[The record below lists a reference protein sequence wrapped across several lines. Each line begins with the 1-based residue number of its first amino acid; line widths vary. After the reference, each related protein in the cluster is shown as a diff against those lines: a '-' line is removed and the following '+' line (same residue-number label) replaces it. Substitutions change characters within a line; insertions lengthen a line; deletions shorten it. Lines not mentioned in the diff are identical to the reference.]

1 VISLTPPLCI
11 ERDALLAALDVVAEC
26 IP

>member
-1 VISLTPPLCI
+1 VISLTPHLGI
-11 ERDALLAALDVVAEC
+11 ERDPLLAALDVVAEC